1 MVILSKFAETL
12 GDLMFEQK
20 IDGKTLAAR
29 IGVEGSTV
37 TRYLRTDRAPT
48 VENLLL
54 LADYFQCSTDF
65 LLGRE
70 AENHT
75 HTFPACPP
83 FSVQIGRVL
92 QHFGCS
98 FYRLSVEAKIHQSSV
113 YDWKSGKREP
123 TLDNIVKIAE
133 FFDCTVDFVLGREV

>member
-12 GDLMFEQK
+12 GDLLFEQK
-20 IDGKTLAAR
+20 TDAKTLSAR

-37 TRYLRTDRAPT
+37 TRYLRTDRAPSIQ
-48 VENLLL
+48 NLIL

-65 LLGRE
+65 LLGLE
-70 AENHT
+70 NENHT
-75 HTFPACPP
+75 HTFTVCPP
-83 FSVQIGRVL
+83 FSVQIGKVL

-98 FYRLSVEAKIHQSSV
+98 FYRLSVEANIHQSTV
-113 YDWKSGKREP
+113 YDWKSGKRVP
-123 TLDNIVKIAE
+123 TLDNVVKIAE